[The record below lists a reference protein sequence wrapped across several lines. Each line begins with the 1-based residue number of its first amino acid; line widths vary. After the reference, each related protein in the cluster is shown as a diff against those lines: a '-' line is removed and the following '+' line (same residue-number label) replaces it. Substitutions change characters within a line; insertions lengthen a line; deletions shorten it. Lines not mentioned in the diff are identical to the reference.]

1 MKDGKLIDNGY
12 EIDPADKANFEDAA
26 AIFAIK
32 MTPNTERRATVGT
45 QLAPRLLNHGHGQ
58 NPSNMHK
65 PPTIQELN
73 EAIEYF
79 VDLGMIANMHGDQ
92 RHYTQILL
100 QHAARK
106 LGQHIVWEDEER

>member
-1 MKDGKLIDNGY
+1 
-12 EIDPADKANFEDAA
+12 
-26 AIFAIK
+26 
-32 MTPNTERRATVGT
+32 
-45 QLAPRLLNHGHGQ
+45 
-58 NPSNMHK
+58 MHK
-65 PPTIQELN
+65 PPTNQELN